1 MNGLQT
7 QFQSNEMSNVNTES
21 VKSREMA
28 EVQSQIF
35 LAKQFPRDEYQAEM
49 KVMNACKRLS
59 LAETALY
66 QYPRGGQK
74 VMGPSIRLA
83 ETVARYWGNINF
95 GIKELDQVNGESTV
109 LAYAWDMETNT
120 RQEKVFQVKHERYAK
135 GKMTKLTDP
144 RDVYELVANYG
155 SRRLR
160 ACILGVIPG
169 DVIEKAVEVC
179 QQTLQTGYQEPLK
192 DRLVKNISWL
202 KDNYG
207 VTKEMIEDAF
217 GYNMDSFTEQDA
229 LKLRSISSSLK
240 DGMAKREDFFDLNKK
255 GESSKPKTSLESQF
269 KDGESNGE
277 ATPQT
282 NEG

>member
-1 MNGLQT
+1 MNGLQA
-7 QFQSNEMSNVNTES
+7 QFQGQEMSTVNTES
-21 VKSREMA
+21 AKSREMA

-35 LAKQFPRDEYQAEM
+35 LAKQFPRDEFQAET
-49 KVMNACKRLS
+49 KIMNACKRLS

-66 QYPRGGQK
+66 SYPRGGQK
-74 VMGPSIRLA
+74 VVGPSIRLA

-95 GIKELDQVNGESTV
+95 GIKELDQSNGESTV

-135 GKMTKLTDP
+135 GRMNKLTDP

-179 QQTLQTGYQEPLK
+179 QNTLETGYQEPLK
-192 DRLVKNISWL
+192 DRLLKALIWL

-207 VTKEMIEDAF
+207 ITQEMVEGHFA
-217 GYNMDSFTEQDA
+217 YNLDSFTEQDF
-229 LKLRSISSSLK
+229 LKLKSISQSLK
-240 DGMAKREDFFDLNKK
+240 DGMAKREDFFDLNTKK
-255 GESSKPKTSLESQF
+255 KTNTSLETQF
-269 KDGESNGE
+269 KEGE
-277 ATPQT
+277 ANGATPET
-282 NEG
+282 NAG